1 MKEQVIKGKVLVLYQ
16 RTEDMVVDIGTK
28 PVTYTILN
36 RLFSHNEE
44 LTIQLRHLKIQKTT

>member
-1 MKEQVIKGKVLVLYQ
+1 VKEQVIKGKVLVLYQ